1 MDEAALAGLVLI
13 GLGCAPIYPSII
25 HSTPE
30 HFGASRSQAMIGL
43 EMASAYTGT
52 TLMPPLFGLIANH
65 IDVGLLPCFLL
76 VFWLIMLLAHERVVK
91 ACKR

>member
-1 MDEAALAGLVLI
+1 
-13 GLGCAPIYPSII
+13 
-25 HSTPE
+25 
-30 HFGASRSQAMIGL
+30 MIGL